1 MKGHPKYKKG
11 QMVKFSLMNET
22 KEGSIYIIDEYGTFE
37 DASDVSYD
45 IFVEPENC
53 LYKHIR
59 EDLIMQNIN

>member
-1 MKGHPKYKKG
+1 MKGCPKYKKG
-11 QMVKFSLMNET
+11 QMVKFLLANEA
-22 KEGSIYIIDEYGTFE
+22 KKGSIYIIDEYGVFE